1 MPAPLPSW
9 VAHSCLEM
17 TSPSQIPRPG
27 RLIHG
32 ANPLS
37 RNRPPTG
44 AELQQQTLRRCVP
57 ANPTSPLDRQL
68 LPPEPRAPAPGSSRV
83 APGLEALPRAHSTPT
98 CPFGSNSPL
107 RSMLAAGPP
116 LRGRPRRASSRSPD
130 SNPWAPAAANPSAS
144 RRGQAGDPFVPGSPA
159 PQGHGE
165 PEPRAEG
172 TGAH

>member
-1 MPAPLPSW
+1 M
-9 VAHSCLEM
+9 V
-17 TSPSQIPRPG
+17 QIPCLATGHRQGPSSSSKPSAGASPRSPPARQRLLPG
-27 RLIHG
+27 RG
-32 ANPLS
+32 
-37 RNRPPTG
+37 
-44 AELQQQTLRRCVP
+44 
-57 ANPTSPLDRQL
+57 
-68 LPPEPRAPAPGSSRV
+68 PRAAGSSRV

-116 LRGRPRRASSRSPD
+116 LRGRPRRAPSQSPD

-144 RRGQAGDPFVPGSPA
+144 RRGQAGDPLVPGSPA

-165 PEPRAEG
+165 PKPRAEG